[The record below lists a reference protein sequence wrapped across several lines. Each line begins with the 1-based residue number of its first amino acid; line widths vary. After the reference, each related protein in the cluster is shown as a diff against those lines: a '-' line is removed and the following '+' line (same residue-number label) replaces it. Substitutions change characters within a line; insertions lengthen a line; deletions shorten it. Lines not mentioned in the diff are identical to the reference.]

1 MKVMWNIRL
10 FKGMQLLPRQVSDG
24 DRRMDVYVKMV
35 LVDDGQPKS
44 YAIKVLP
51 PNISC
56 AHSSYE
62 TTCLWIS
69 FTLLS
74 NGQSPRDNNAFRT
87 CYSYGELDCFV
98 FEVGGGLYIYK

>member
-44 YAIKVLP
+44 YAIKVHAP
-51 PNISC
+51 PKLEILIAVTKSYDYGSIIRSNQTC
-56 AHSSYE
+56 HSNVIR
-62 TTCLWIS
+62 LV
-69 FTLLS
+69 
-74 NGQSPRDNNAFRT
+74 D
-87 CYSYGELDCFV
+87 
-98 FEVGGGLYIYK
+98 